1 MQIHKDRYYYLILS
15 QACTDIL
22 VTFIHLMCEIHMMRV
37 LPWMVV
43 LEETWETLLASY
55 VMQAFIS
62 SYLFLFFYP

>member
-1 MQIHKDRYYYLILS
+1 MKTAINYLILS

-22 VTFIHLMCEIHMMRV
+22 VTFIHLMFEMHMMRV

-43 LEETWETLLASY
+43 LEETWETSLASY